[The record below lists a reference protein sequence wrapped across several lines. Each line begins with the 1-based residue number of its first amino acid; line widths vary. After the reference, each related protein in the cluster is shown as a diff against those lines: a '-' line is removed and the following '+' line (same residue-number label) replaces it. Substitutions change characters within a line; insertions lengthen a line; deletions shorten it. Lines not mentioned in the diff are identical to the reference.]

1 MAILTD
7 FVNRVFTRELEN
19 QPQKTVYDLFQWEK
33 RDVAI
38 VDHKS
43 GKLLT
48 DMKDLEFPVHY
59 SQNACDIIASKY
71 FRKAG
76 VPTPT
81 GTETSMRQVAHRLV
95 HFWTSALVDEGIV
108 DEQQRAIL
116 YDEIVYAILNQM
128 FAPNSPQWFNTGL
141 KQSYNISGGR
151 NGYYYYDEVSGQVI
165 ESDDDYTRTQAS
177 ACFILSIEDKLLGPH
192 SISEEYVT
200 ETRLFKGGSGTG
212 TNFSAIRAEGEGL
225 SGGGASSGLM
235 SFLKGLDRNA
245 GAIKS
250 GGTTRRA
257 AKMCSLDIDHP
268 EIETFMLWKA
278 REEDKVR
285 ALAKMGYDG
294 DMDGEAYQTVSGQ
307 NSNNSVQLN
316 NAFMNKVARLDEE
329 PDAVIELKGRQDA
342 RVNREVRVDHLWQI
356 FNEAAWKC
364 ADPAPQFSDTFNEWH
379 TCPAGE
385 DGQTGAR
392 HNRINATNPC
402 GEYAFLDDTSC
413 NLASINVLRFYDPE
427 TGHFDLASYRHMIF
441 LSQLVLEASI
451 HWGQFPTP
459 DIARKTWL
467 FRTTGLGMA
476 NLAAL
481 LMALALPYDSDE
493 ARAVAAALVG
503 ILTGRSYAVSAMLA
517 QIAGPFAKYDLN
529 KDSMLRV
536 IRNHA
541 RVAGS
546 RQDDFEGL
554 TCVPLLIDHEQLL
567 QLGLDDWSD
576 ALRTDWQEAIQ
587 LGEAFGYR
595 NAQVSVLAP
604 TGTISFAMDCA
615 STSIEPFFS
624 HVVYKKLSGGGF
636 MKLANPMI
644 GMALKRLGYTEPQ
657 IKAIT
662 DYVTREEDGQIVDG
676 KIEGAPELKDEH
688 LPVFDTAN
696 QCGTGKR
703 FIHYLG
709 HVRMVAALSPLLSG
723 AISKTVNLPREATID
738 DFKSV
743 VLESWRLCVKGI
755 TLYRDGSKFAQPLNI
770 RLDGEETQ
778 FDLDKLTYDALL
790 DYARKAQQ
798 HIRAADAEAAEQR
811 LSRRDKPVG
820 IRAGHTHPAQID
832 DVKIYT
838 TVNRNVNG
846 EISEIYITT
855 DREGTLIMGLLNSLS
870 KTISVMLQ
878 YHIPPQNISKML
890 RGQKYEPY
898 GFVTRHPYIKY
909 CTSISDLISKVIDI
923 EMGDFTRCQVKPATG
938 QTLPEF
944 AEDPLVSRHT
954 ATAFPALPD
963 REYATGV
970 QGEPRANG
978 HLPAGEPPVHEKA
991 RDAAAHGE
999 RLHDGSTCPNCF
1011 STRMV
1016 RNGTCKVCLD
1026 CGTTT
1031 GCS

>member
-1 MAILTD
+1 
-7 FVNRVFTRELEN
+7 
-19 QPQKTVYDLFQWEK
+19 
-33 RDVAI
+33 
-38 VDHKS
+38 
-43 GKLLT
+43 
-48 DMKDLEFPVHY
+48 
-59 SQNACDIIASKY
+59 
-71 FRKAG
+71 
-76 VPTPT
+76 
-81 GTETSMRQVAHRLV
+81 
-95 HFWTSALVDEGIV
+95 
-108 DEQQRAIL
+108 
-116 YDEIVYAILNQM
+116 
-128 FAPNSPQWFNTGL
+128 
-141 KQSYNISGGR
+141 
-151 NGYYYYDEVSGQVI
+151 
-165 ESDDDYTRTQAS
+165 
-177 ACFILSIEDKLLGPH
+177 
-192 SISEEYVT
+192 
-200 ETRLFKGGSGTG
+200 
-212 TNFSAIRAEGEGL
+212 
-225 SGGGASSGLM
+225 
-235 SFLKGLDRNA
+235 
-245 GAIKS
+245 
-250 GGTTRRA
+250 
-257 AKMCSLDIDHP
+257 
-268 EIETFMLWKA
+268 
-278 REEDKVR
+278 
-285 ALAKMGYDG
+285 
-294 DMDGEAYQTVSGQ
+294 
-307 NSNNSVQLN
+307 
-316 NAFMNKVARLDEE
+316 
-329 PDAVIELKGRQDA
+329 
-342 RVNREVRVDHLWQI
+342 
-356 FNEAAWKC
+356 
-364 ADPAPQFSDTFNEWH
+364 
-379 TCPAGE
+379 
-385 DGQTGAR
+385 
-392 HNRINATNPC
+392 
-402 GEYAFLDDTSC
+402 
-413 NLASINVLRFYDPE
+413 
-427 TGHFDLASYRHMIF
+427 
-441 LSQLVLEASI
+441 
-451 HWGQFPTP
+451 
-459 DIARKTWL
+459 
-467 FRTTGLGMA
+467 
-476 NLAAL
+476 
-481 LMALALPYDSDE
+481 
-493 ARAVAAALVG
+493 
-503 ILTGRSYAVSAMLA
+503 
-517 QIAGPFAKYDLN
+517 
-529 KDSMLRV
+529 
-536 IRNHA
+536 
-541 RVAGS
+541 
-546 RQDDFEGL
+546 
-554 TCVPLLIDHEQLL
+554 
-567 QLGLDDWSD
+567 
-576 ALRTDWQEAIQ
+576 
-587 LGEAFGYR
+587 
-595 NAQVSVLAP
+595 
-604 TGTISFAMDCA
+604 MDCA

-923 EMGDFTRCQVKPATG
+923 EMGDFTRCQVKPAAG

-944 AEDPLVSRHT
+944 AEDPLVSRST

-991 RDAAAHGE
+991 REAAANGE